1 MAIKPRKVLKW
12 IGISF
17 GVFLVLLVAT
27 ALIVPLVVDVDQFRP
42 KIVEVSKQYLN
53 GELKLGKLHLSLW
66 GQVKVRVDGFSL
78 NDAQGRN
85 VVSAADVYFHVPFS
99 SIFSGSPQLTFAMNK
114 PEVTVIKDRNGINA
128 MQLMKPA
135 PATAAPSTPEAPS
148 VPASPGTSS
157 GSLPGIVTRAR
168 LGIEMQQARLAYV
181 DKLTDLVSRVDA
193 LDVTVKDLSL
203 SRPTEIEV
211 SAMLDTRMGKVLSV
225 KGPARLTASAQPQ
238 FKGTEFEKASVVL
251 RADLDGVD
259 IAYGELFH
267 KAPGVPMNI
276 DGKLTATP
284 TSALIDSLTAKF
296 HNAVINM
303 SGGMTGLG
311 TPAAEVTFKAASNDV
326 TMAPWSQL
334 VPMLKAY
341 ELTGAAAFK
350 ADAKGPLDKL
360 QYQADLAIKALKAKA
375 PSLKA
380 QPQIDATVRIVPD
393 KVERME
399 MTMRAPGND
408 LHVVGS
414 VVSFTKPRANIQVT
428 STGMDLD
435 QLMDFP
441 KTPKKEAAA
450 APAVDSKKTSGSSA
464 PSASSAKPASDFDA
478 LLEPLR
484 ENAVL
489 AGTDAVFGFNLKF
502 IKAMGIRIDPIEGQ
516 MSLKSLVA
524 NLDKFRM
531 GVFDGLITSNASF
544 DLKPKMPRY
553 QFGMQVAGFDLK
565 KAVSSQLEMF
575 KNTAYGKLN
584 LKMSGKGASF
594 NPEPAKANLEASGNL
609 SMTDAQFA
617 SIDVNKMAGEAINKA
632 LEGVAAQIPGLKDK
646 KLVLGNVQTGY
657 ERMTA
662 NFSISKGT
670 FSMPDFNA
678 YSGKYRG
685 LDVKGATTVG
695 LIDYRLAAHWEV
707 IDSNNVTGANNLTVE
722 SNGVRVE
729 RILCEPGQPVRF
741 PIDVAGTLFAPAP
754 SYTSVAESLTKVA
767 LANVARAAGEKLKQE
782 AASKVK
788 QELQKVVP
796 NELKKALE
804 GIKF

>member
-1 MAIKPRKVLKW
+1 MSKAQPRKFLKW
-12 IGISF
+12 IGISV
-17 GVFLVLLVAT
+17 GVFLLLLVAT
-27 ALIVPLVVDVDQFRP
+27 AVIVPLVVDVDQFRP
-42 KIVEVSKQYLN
+42 KIVETSKEYLN
-53 GELKLGKLHLSLW
+53 GELKLGRLHLSLW
-66 GQVKVRVDGFSL
+66 GQIKVRVDGFSL

-99 SIFSGSPQLTFAMNK
+99 SIFSGSPRLTFAMKK
-114 PEVTVIKDRNGINA
+114 PEVTVIKDKSGINA
-128 MQLMKPA
+128 MQLVKTA
-135 PATAAPSTPEAPS
+135 PKAAPGSPEAPS
-148 VPASPGTSS
+148 VPPSPGTSS

-168 LGIEMQQARLAYV
+168 LGIEMLDARLAYV
-181 DKLTDLVSRVDA
+181 DKSTDLVSRVEA
-193 LDVTVKDLSL
+193 LDVRVKDLSL
-203 SRPTEIEV
+203 SRPTEIEI
-211 SAMLDTRMGKVLSV
+211 SAKLDTRMGKVLSV
-225 KGPARLTASAQPQ
+225 KGPAKLRASAQPQ
-238 FKGTEFEKASVVL
+238 FKGTEFEKASVVIK
-251 RADLDGVD
+251 ADLDGVD

-267 KAPGVPMNI
+267 KAPGIPMNI
-276 DGKLTATP
+276 DGKLAATP
-284 TSALIDSLTAKF
+284 TSAVIENLTAKF
-296 HNAVINM
+296 HNAIVTM
-303 SGGMTGLG
+303 SGGMTGVG
-311 TPAAEVTFKAASNDV
+311 TPGAEVTFKAASNDV
-326 TMAPWSQL
+326 AMSPWSQL

-350 ADAKGPLDKL
+350 ADARGPLGKL

-375 PSLKA
+375 PTLKV
-380 QPQIDATVRIVPD
+380 QPQIDATVRVVTD

-399 MTMRAPGND
+399 MTFKAPGNE
-408 LHVVGS
+408 LVVAGS
-414 VVSFTKPRANIQVT
+414 VVSFTKPRANVQVT

-441 KTPKKEAAA
+441 KAPKKDAAGA
-450 APAVDSKKTSGSSA
+450 VPVVDSKQGAASG
-464 PSASSAKPASDFDA
+464 AKPASDFDA

-484 ENAVL
+484 QNAVL
-489 AGTDAVFGFNLKF
+489 ASADAVIGFNLKF
-502 IKAMGIRIDPIEGQ
+502 IKAMGIRVDPIDGQ
-516 MSLKSLVA
+516 MSLRSLVA

-531 GVFDGLITSNASF
+531 GVFDGLITSSASF

-584 LKMSGKGASF
+584 FKMNGKGASF

-609 SMTDAQFA
+609 AMTDAQFA
-617 SIDVNKMAGEAINKA
+617 SIDVNKMAGEAVNKA
-632 LEGVAAQIPGLKDK
+632 LEGVAGQIPGLKGK

-662 NFSISKGT
+662 NFSISKGS
-670 FSMPDFNA
+670 FSMPDFSA

-685 LDVKGATTVG
+685 LDIKGATTIG
-695 LIDYRLAAHWEV
+695 LKDYKLAAHWEV
-707 IDSNNVTGANNLTVE
+707 IDSNNVTGASNLTVE

-741 PIDVAGTLFAPAP
+741 PIDVGGTLFAPAP

-767 LANVARAAGEKLKQE
+767 LANVARAAGAKLKQE
-782 AASKVK
+782 ATNKVK